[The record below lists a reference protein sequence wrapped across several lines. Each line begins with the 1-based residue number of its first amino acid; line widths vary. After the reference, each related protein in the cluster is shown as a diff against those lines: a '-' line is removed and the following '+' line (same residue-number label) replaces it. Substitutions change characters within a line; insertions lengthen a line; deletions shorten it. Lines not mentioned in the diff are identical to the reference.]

1 MMAMADNRHWRN
13 IDVIENLSGM
23 GNIELSA
30 FQLGP
35 ISHRRAAVEP
45 GPFAAFSCASEPQS
59 LAYMADTR
67 WVDGTGDVGLWIYS
81 GRPGPH
87 CRSTNVMP

>member
-1 MMAMADNRHWRN
+1 MMAMADNRYWRN

-23 GNIELSA
+23 GDIELSA

-35 ISHRRAAVEP
+35 ISHRGAAIER
-45 GPFAAFSCASEPQS
+45 GLFAACSCASEPQA
-59 LAYMADTR
+59 LAYITDTR
-67 WVDGTGDVGLWIYS
+67 WVDGTADTGLWIYS

-87 CRSTNVMP
+87 CRPTNVMP